1 MGDVVDFKR
10 DGDKASSPNV
20 IDMLVNQL
28 NEIAKQDN
36 VTGIMVALMTD
47 KREIISGFFN
57 TSFQDEAVMEKTLS
71 YDIFMR
77 RQARDADEEI

>member
-1 MGDVVDFKR
+1 MGDVVDFKIN
-10 DGDKASSPNV
+10 GDKTSSPNV

-28 NEIAKQDN
+28 NEVAKQN
-36 VTGIMVALMTD
+36 TVTGAMVALMTD
-47 KREIISGFFN
+47 EKEIISGFFN

-77 RQARDADEEI
+77 QQARYADEEI